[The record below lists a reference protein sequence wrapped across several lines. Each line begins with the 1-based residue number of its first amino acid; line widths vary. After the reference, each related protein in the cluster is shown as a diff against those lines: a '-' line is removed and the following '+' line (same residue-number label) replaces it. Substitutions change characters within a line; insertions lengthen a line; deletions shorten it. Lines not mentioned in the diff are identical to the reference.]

1 MFLCNFVYI
10 YFNIKIKTIV
20 HLSKLYKISKLITNM
35 DIKKEILRLLEED
48 YAFRDELK
56 NILEIDEL
64 EAKIDSVIKN

>member
-1 MFLCNFVYI
+1 
-10 YFNIKIKTIV
+10 
-20 HLSKLYKISKLITNM
+20 M